1 MGIVDYIEQK
11 NRERVARARFEDGK
25 KVGFGLVLGTLIG
38 TGIGILTAPKS
49 GAETRAELA
58 DRARDAGDVV
68 REKVEEYRD
77 VAIDFGKDV
86 NSRLNS
92 IKPAIESGLDAA
104 NATYQENK
112 TNRLVELGQEED
124 ELKEKADEVKKGA
137 KEVKD
142 DVKKG
147 ASRVGDE
154 VKKTKDDVVED
165 VKKTVEEVDKK
176 NK

>member
-11 NRERVARARFEDGK
+11 NRERVARARFEDSK

-38 TGIGILTAPKS
+38 AGIGVLTAPKS
-49 GAETRAELA
+49 GAETRADLA

-68 REKVEEYRD
+68 RAKAEEYRD
-77 VAIDFGKDV
+77 AAVDFGKDV
-86 NSRLNS
+86 NSRLTS

-104 NATYQENK
+104 NSSFQENK
-112 TNRLVELGQEED
+112 SNRLVELGREEE
-124 ELKEKADEVKKGA
+124 ELKEKAEEVKKGV
-137 KEVKD
+137 ENVKD

-147 ASRVGDE
+147 AQNVKDD
-154 VKKTKDDVVED
+154 VKKTKDDVVDD
-165 VKKTVEEVDKK
+165 VKKAAEEVDKK